1 VVKGLEITKQLL
13 LNLSLFLVLIFFFQ
27 IFNEKR
33 RSLDIQK
40 WAILLFCTI
49 ALIISLSLSIKIGV
63 DARFDLR
70 SIPLII
76 GSLYSGMGISFFLF
90 SITLVLRALFGIN
103 YGLLVTFIVFGIQ
116 TFICIGLHKWFLNQT
131 TRKKI
136 SCCMLLSI
144 LNSGIWIL
152 IMMIN
157 DESITSVQLWFSL
170 IVIPAIGTLIFTYI
184 IEALRKNFILRE
196 RIILS
201 EKIQVISTMA
211 ASISHEV
218 RNPLTSIRGFLQLMK
233 NSNFEEEK
241 RKEFIEISISEL
253 NRAEKII
260 NEYLSYSRPAVKQVV
275 LLDVNL
281 QINQLTSILEPL
293 SNMNSVV
300 IEKNLYSTAKII
312 GDISEFQ
319 QSFLNIM
326 KNCIEAMPNGGTLSI
341 NTMDKND
348 QVQIVI
354 ADTGIGMT
362 DEQIQKLG
370 EPYFTTKGSK
380 GTGLGMMVTFNIIKS
395 MYGKIIIK
403 SIVGKGTTFII
414 HFPTAKFTQKSF
426 YYQSANVYIH

>member
-33 RSLDIQK
+33 RNMNTQK
-40 WAILLFCTI
+40 LAILLFCTI
-49 ALIISLSLSIKIGV
+49 AIIISLSLSIKIGV

-90 SITLVLRALFGIN
+90 SITLGLRAIFGIN
-103 YGLLVTFIVFGIQ
+103 YGFLVTFFVFGIQ
-116 TFICIGLHKWFLNQT
+116 TFICIRIHKWFLNQT
-131 TRKKI
+131 SRKKVF
-136 SCCMLLSI
+136 CCTLLSI
-144 LNSGIWIL
+144 INSGIWIL

-157 DESITSVQLWFSL
+157 EKSITSVELWFSL
-170 IVIPAIGTLIFTYI
+170 IVIQAIGTLICTYI
-184 IEALRKNFILRE
+184 IEELRKNSILRE
-196 RIILS
+196 KIILS
-201 EKIQVISTMA
+201 EKLQAISTMA

-233 NSNFEEEK
+233 NSSFEEEK

-260 NEYLSYSRPAVKQVV
+260 NEYLSYSKPVGKEVG
-275 LLDVNL
+275 LLDINL

-293 SNMNSVV
+293 ANMDSVV
-300 IEKNLYSTAKII
+300 IEKNLNSTAEIL
-312 GDISEFQ
+312 GDISEIQ

-326 KNCIEAMPNGGTLSI
+326 KNCIEAMPHGGILSI
-341 NTMDKND
+341 TTMDKND
-348 QVQIVI
+348 AVQIVI

-362 DEQIQKLG
+362 NEQIQKLG

-380 GTGLGMMVTFNIIKS
+380 GTGLGMMVTFNIIKA
-395 MYGKIIIK
+395 MYGKIVIK
-403 SIVGKGTTFII
+403 SKVGKGTTFII
-414 HFPTAKFTQKSF
+414 HFPAAKLTKKP
-426 YYQSANVYIH
+426 YYQQSANA

>member
-116 TFICIGLHKWFLNQT
+116 TLICIRLHKWFLNQT
-131 TRKKI
+131 ISKKV
-136 SCCMLLSI
+136 SCCTLLSI
-144 LNSGIWIL
+144 LNSVIWIL

-157 DESITSVQLWFSL
+157 EESITSVELWFSL
-170 IVIPAIGTLIFTYI
+170 IVIPAIGTFICTYI

-196 RIILS
+196 KIILS
-201 EKIQVISTMA
+201 EKTQAISTMA

-233 NSNFEEEK
+233 SSYFEEEK

-253 NRAEKII
+253 NRAEKVI
-260 NEYLSYSRPAVKQVV
+260 NEYLSYSKPAVKQVAF
-275 LLDVNL
+275 LDVNL

-293 SNMNSVV
+293 SNMNSVI
-300 IEKNLYSTAKII
+300 IEKNLYSIAEIL

-319 QSFLNIM
+319 QCFLNIM
-326 KNCIEAMPNGGTLSI
+326 KNCIEAMPHGGTLSI

-348 QVQIVI
+348 AVQIVI
-354 ADTGIGMT
+354 VDTGIGMT
-362 DEQIQKLG
+362 NEQIQKLG
-370 EPYFTTKGSK
+370 DPYFTTKGSK
-380 GTGLGMMVTFNIIKS
+380 GTGLGMMVTFNIIKA

-403 SIVGKGTTFII
+403 SKVGKGTTFII
-414 HFPTAKFTQKSF
+414 HFPTAKLTQKS
-426 YYQSANVYIH
+426 YQQSANVYIH